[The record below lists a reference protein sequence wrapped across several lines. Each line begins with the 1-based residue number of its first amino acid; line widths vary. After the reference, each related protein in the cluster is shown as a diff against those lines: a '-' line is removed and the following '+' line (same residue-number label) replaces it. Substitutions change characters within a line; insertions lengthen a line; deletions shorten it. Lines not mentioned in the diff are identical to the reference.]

1 MVDGKALLGINRT
14 SVESLSIAGIALA
27 LMLPALAALPHRQH
41 PSALAAMIMAAA
53 IIVAA
58 LLRLRGAAL
67 ALEQG
72 HSMMRVS
79 QQRYQHLVDTAHEG
93 IWLIDPFERSS
104 FANPRLAEMFGESV
118 TSMHGRS
125 LYDFLLENSP
135 GVLVM
140 LMSPDPHLA
149 GRTHDICYRKANGDT
164 GWAIASGRPMQNDD
178 GTPAGTLLMLTDIT
192 ERKNA
197 ELALAAV
204 QVDLEARIRVRTA
217 DLSHINAQLREQ
229 VAVREAAER
238 ALAASEERM
247 HEIISA
253 MPVALMLKD
262 SDSRIILMNSAAE
275 EMCGF
280 DFASV
285 AGTRAASF
293 LPPEQVSAFEDFD
306 RAAFEGRTLLS
317 RELHLWDRRRG
328 GNRLLQDYRKPVF
341 DSHGKPL
348 MMICMAVDIT
358 QRKRTEEALA
368 DSLSQL
374 RQLTAHQESIKE
386 DERKR
391 IALDIHD
398 ELGQNL
404 MALKL
409 DVSMLH
415 QRTADRHPL
424 LNERATRVMET
435 IDATIRSVRAI
446 INDLH
451 PSTLELGL
459 CPAVEW
465 LLGEFGKRNG
475 IGTRLNVTGDGDGAL
490 GHRRT
495 AAVFRAI
502 QEALVN
508 VMRHANATRVSV
520 DIEIGA
526 CELLAV
532 VDDDGIGIE
541 PGQLSGM
548 QAFGLRGMRERLAA
562 LGGSV
567 VVSSTHGPGTR
578 VSITLPLKS
587 ELAFAVQEPRDSEL
601 QMEIPIF

>member
-1 MVDGKALLGINRT
+1 MNRS
-14 SVESLSIAGIALA
+14 SVESLSIAGIAVA
-27 LMLPALAALPHRQH
+27 LMMPALAALSHRD
-41 PSALAAMIMAAA
+41 PYTLAALIIAAA
-53 IIVAA
+53 VVVVA

-72 HSMMRVS
+72 HNMMRLS
-79 QQRYQHLVDTAHEG
+79 QQRYQRLIDTAHEG
-93 IWLIDPFERSS
+93 IWLVDPYQRSA

-118 TSMHGRS
+118 ASIQGRS
-125 LYDFLLENSP
+125 VYDFLGADSFGILA
-135 GVLVM
+135 L
-140 LMSPDPHLA
+140 LMSDDPRLA
-149 GRTHDICYRKANGDT
+149 GRTHDLSYRRANGET
-164 GWAIASGRPMQNDD
+164 GWAIASGRPMQHDD

-204 QVDLEARIRVRTA
+204 QVDLEARIRIRTA

-238 ALAASEERM
+238 ALAASEQRM

-262 SDSRIILMNSAAE
+262 ADSRIILMNSAAE

-285 AGTRAASF
+285 AGTRALGL
-293 LPPEQVSAFEDFD
+293 LPAEQLSAFEDFD
-306 RAAFEGRTLLS
+306 RAAFEGRTLLT
-317 RELHLWDRRRG
+317 RELHMWDRRRG

-341 DSHGKPL
+341 DADGKPL

-368 DSLSQL
+368 ESLAQL
-374 RQLTAHQESIKE
+374 RQLSAHQESIKE

-409 DVSMLH
+409 DVTLLH
-415 QRTADRHPL
+415 QRTATRHPR
-424 LNERATRVMET
+424 LNARAAAVLET

-465 LLGEFGKRNG
+465 LLGDFGKRNG
-475 IGTRLNVTGDGDGAL
+475 IETRLVVSGGDGAGL
-490 GHRRT
+490 GQRRT

-502 QEALVN
+502 QESLVN
-508 VMRHANATRVSV
+508 VMRHANATRATVE
-520 DIEIGA
+520 IEIGER
-526 CELLAV
+526 ELMAV
-532 VDDDGIGIE
+532 VEDDGVGIE
-541 PGQLSGM
+541 PGQLS
-548 QAFGLRGMRERLAA
+548 QVHSFGLRGMRERLGG
-562 LGGSV
+562 LGGSMAV
-567 VVSSTHGPGTR
+567 ASSRGMGTR
-578 VSITLPLKS
+578 VEIRLPLKDEMAPLPEPAAS
-587 ELAFAVQEPRDSEL
+587 EA
-601 QMEIPIF
+601 QMEMPIW

>member
-1 MVDGKALLGINRT
+1 MNRC
-14 SVESLSIAGIALA
+14 SVGSLSAAGIVVA
-27 LMLPALAALPHRQH
+27 LMMPALAALSGRDPYT
-41 PSALAAMIMAAA
+41 LAALIMAAA
-53 IIVAA
+53 VVVVA
-58 LLRLRGAAL
+58 LLRLRSAAL
-67 ALEQG
+67 AMELG
-72 HSMMRVS
+72 HHMMQLS

-93 IWLIDPFERSS
+93 IWLVDPFRRSA
-104 FANPRLAEMFGESV
+104 FANPRLADMFGESV
-118 TSMHGRS
+118 ASIQGRS
-125 LYDFLLENSP
+125 VYDFLGPDSYGILA
-135 GVLVM
+135 L
-140 LMSPDPHLA
+140 LMSEDPRLA
-149 GRTHDICYRKANGDT
+149 GRTHDLSYRRANGRA

-204 QVDLEARIRVRTA
+204 QVDLEARIRIRTA

-262 SDSRIILMNSAAE
+262 ANSRIILMNSAAE

-285 AGTRAASF
+285 AGTRGAGF
-293 LPPEQVSAFEDFD
+293 LPAEQVAAFEDFD
-306 RAAFEGRTLLS
+306 RAAFAGRTLLT
-317 RELHLWDRRRG
+317 RELHMWDRRRG

-341 DSHGKPL
+341 DAQGKPL

-368 DSLSQL
+368 DSLAQL
-374 RQLTAHQESIKE
+374 RQLTAHQESIKD

-415 QRTADRHPL
+415 QRTATRHPR
-424 LNERATRVMET
+424 LNGRATAVLET

-451 PSTLELGL
+451 PSTLDLGL

-465 LLGEFGKRNG
+465 LLGEFGKRSG
-475 IGTRLNVTGDGDGAL
+475 IEARVVMSGGDGAGL

-502 QEALVN
+502 QESLVN

-520 DIEIGA
+520 EVEIGTR
-526 CELLAV
+526 ELLAV
-532 VDDDGIGIE
+532 VDDDGVGIE
-541 PGQLSGM
+541 LEQLS
-548 QAFGLRGMRERLAA
+548 QVHSFGLRGMRERLAA

-567 VVSSTHGPGTR
+567 SVSSSRGGGTR
-578 VSITLPLKS
+578 VEIRLP
-587 ELAFAVQEPRDSEL
+587 VRDEMAPAPAEQATAEL
-601 QMEIPIF
+601 QMEMQIW

>member
-1 MVDGKALLGINRT
+1 MNRS
-14 SVESLSIAGIALA
+14 SVESLSVAGIAVA
-27 LMLPALAALPHRQH
+27 SMMPALAALSHRD
-41 PSALAAMIMAAA
+41 PYTLAALIMSAAVV
-53 IIVAA
+53 IVA

-72 HSMMRVS
+72 HSMMRLS
-79 QQRYQHLVDTAHEG
+79 QQRYQRLVDTAHEG
-93 IWLIDPFERSS
+93 IWLVDPFQRSA

-118 TSMHGRS
+118 ASLHGRS
-125 LYDFLLENSP
+125 VYDFLGENAA
-135 GVLVM
+135 GMLAL
-140 LMSPDPHLA
+140 LMSDDPRLA
-149 GRTHDICYRKANGDT
+149 GRTHDLCYRRANGEM
-164 GWAIASGRPMQNDD
+164 GWAIASGRPMQDED
-178 GTPAGTLLMLTDIT
+178 GAPAGTLLMLTDIT

-204 QVDLEARIRVRTA
+204 QVDLEARIRIRTA

-262 SDSRIILMNSAAE
+262 ANSRIILMNSAAE

-285 AGTRAASF
+285 AGTRGSGL
-293 LPPEQVSAFEDFD
+293 LPAEQESAFEDFD
-306 RAAFEGRTLLS
+306 RAAFDGRMLLT
-317 RELHLWDRRRG
+317 RELQMWDRRRG
-328 GNRLLQDYRKPVF
+328 GNRLLQDYRKPVY
-341 DSHGKPL
+341 DADGKPL

-368 DSLSQL
+368 DSLAQL
-374 RQLTAHQESIKE
+374 RQLTAHQESIRD

-409 DVSMLH
+409 DVTMLH
-415 QRTADRHPL
+415 QRTATAHPR
-424 LNERATRVMET
+424 LNARATSMLET

-451 PSTLELGL
+451 PSTLDLGL

-465 LLGEFGKRNG
+465 LLGEFGKRSG
-475 IGTRLNVTGDGDGAL
+475 IETRMAVTGGDGAGL
-490 GHRRT
+490 GQRRT

-502 QEALVN
+502 QESLVN
-508 VMRHANATRVSV
+508 VMRHANATRVAV
-520 DIEIGA
+520 QIEIGA
-526 CELLAV
+526 GELQAV
-532 VDDDGIGIE
+532 VEDDGIGIE
-541 PGQLSGM
+541 VEQLS
-548 QAFGLRGMRERLAA
+548 QVHSFGLRGMRERLGA
-562 LGGSV
+562 LGGGV
-567 VVSSTHGPGTR
+567 MFSSARGVGTR
-578 VSITLPLKS
+578 VEIRMPLRDD
-587 ELAFAVQEPRDSEL
+587 VVPEPAERERTAL
-601 QMEIPIF
+601 QMEIW

>member
-1 MVDGKALLGINRT
+1 MNRS
-14 SVESLSIAGIALA
+14 SVESLSVAAIAVAV
-27 LMLPALAALPHRQH
+27 MMPALAALSQRDPYT
-41 PSALAAMIMAAA
+41 LAALIMAAA
-53 IIVAA
+53 VIVVA
-58 LLRLRGAAL
+58 LLRLRSAAL
-67 ALEQG
+67 ALEHG
-72 HSMMRVS
+72 HSMMRLG
-79 QQRYQHLVDTAHEG
+79 QQRYQRLVDTAHEG
-93 IWLIDPFERSS
+93 IWLVDPFQRSA

-118 TSMHGRS
+118 ASIQGRS
-125 LYDFLLENSP
+125 VYDFLGSDSFSILA
-135 GVLVM
+135 L
-140 LMSPDPHLA
+140 LMSDDPRLA
-149 GRTHDICYRKANGDT
+149 GRTHDLSYRRANGEM
-164 GWAIASGRPMQNDD
+164 GWAIASGRPVQDDD

-204 QVDLEARIRVRTA
+204 QVDLEARIRIRTA

-238 ALAASEERM
+238 ALAASEQRM

-262 SDSRIILMNSAAE
+262 ANSRIILMNSAAE

-285 AGTRAASF
+285 AGTRGGNF
-293 LPPEQVSAFEDFD
+293 LPAEQVSAFAEFD
-306 RAAFEGRTLLS
+306 REAFEGRTLLT
-317 RELHLWDRRRG
+317 RELHMWDRRRG
-328 GNRLLQDYRKPVF
+328 GNRLMQDYRKPVF
-341 DSHGKPL
+341 DAGGKPL
-348 MMICMAVDIT
+348 MLICMAIDIT

-368 DSLSQL
+368 DSLAQL
-374 RQLTAHQESIKE
+374 RQLSAHQESIKD

-391 IALDIHD
+391 IAREIHD

-409 DVSMLH
+409 DVTMLH
-415 QRTADRHPL
+415 QRTAVRHPR
-424 LNERATRVMET
+424 LNGRAAAVLEN

-465 LLGEFGKRNG
+465 LIGEFGKRSG
-475 IGTRLNVTGDGDGAL
+475 IQARMAMSGGDGAGL
-490 GHRRT
+490 GQRRT

-502 QEALVN
+502 QESLVN
-508 VMRHANATRVSV
+508 VMRHANAARVSV
-520 DIEIGA
+520 EVEIGA

-532 VDDDGIGIE
+532 VEDDGVGIE
-541 PGQLSGM
+541 PGRLAQVQS
-548 QAFGLRGMRERLAA
+548 FGLRGMRERLGA

-567 VVSSTHGPGTR
+567 AFSSSRGSGTR
-578 VSITLPLKS
+578 VEIRLPLRD
-587 ELAFAVQEPRDSEL
+587 EFAPAPAERMVAERQLE
-601 QMEIPIF
+601 MPIF